1 MTNNFV
7 YITGASGFI
16 GSHLIKK
23 LTKTKINFYPVSR
36 KKINYK
42 NLITVQKYEDI
53 KPKENSTLIH
63 LAETN
68 QIKTANKEGECFVDK
83 NKKVL
88 KDLIKKKWNHIIYV
102 STALIGSHNLPNY
115 NLSKENNFY
124 IKSKLA
130 CEKIVLENN
139 GIVLRM
145 TNLYGPGMSNDN
157 VFSDILK
164 QLRQKQIRLKN
175 LKAKR
180 DFLWIEDAVE
190 AIILAIKSKS
200 KSKNIFNIVS
210 NNKTSIH
217 ELVKIF
223 LKEIKQNKDILS
235 INNSQDEVDN
245 ELDIKKT
252 ISELNWKPSTSLHTG
267 IKKLLLKNYQYEK

>member
-42 NLITVQKYEDI
+42 NLITVEKYEDI
-53 KPKENSTLIH
+53 RPKENSILIH

-68 QIKTANKEGECFVDK
+68 QIKTANFEGEGFVDK

-88 KDLIKKKWNHIIYV
+88 RSLIKKKWDHIIYV
-102 STALIGSHNLPNY
+102 STALIESNHNLPNY
-115 NLSKENNFY
+115 KLSQENNFY
-124 IKSKLA
+124 IKSKLE

-139 GIVLRM
+139 GTVLRM
-145 TNLYGPGMSNDN
+145 TNLYGPGMSKNN

-164 QLRQKQIRLKN
+164 QLKKKQIRLKN

-190 AIILAIKSKS
+190 AIILAINSK
-200 KSKNIFNIVS
+200 KKNIFNIVS
-210 NNKTSIH
+210 NNKTSIY

-223 LKEIKQNKDILS
+223 LKEINQNKNIVS

-245 ELDIKKT
+245 KLDIEKT
-252 ISELNWKPSTSLHTG
+252 ISELNWKPSTSIHIG
-267 IKKLLLKNYQYEK
+267 IKKLLLNKYQNEK